1 MAQRLAQ
8 MTVLVDAGPDA
19 DDDQTN
25 ELTLRLRR
33 QLLELDLVS
42 VELATAGPPPEGAR
56 AVGVLSIGT
65 LLVTL
70 AQAPELLRAV
80 LDLVQSWLGGSGTR
94 TVKLALDGDVL
105 EVSGL
110 SSKDQ
115 RELIAGWLAR
125 HGTG

>member
-1 MAQRLAQ
+1 MAQHLAR
-8 MTVLVDAGPDA
+8 MTVQVDAGPDA
-19 DDDQTN
+19 DDDETN

-33 QLLELDLVS
+33 QLLELDLES
-42 VELATAGPPPEGAR
+42 VELATADAPPPGTR

-65 LLVTL
+65 LVVVL

-80 LDLVQSWLGGSGTR
+80 LDLVQSWLGGSRTR

-115 RELIAGWLAR
+115 RELIASWLVR
-125 HGTG
+125 HGSG